1 MALQIALNTLGL
13 QTLYMGVNSRNP
25 SKSGL
30 FALKVGVYSRKPP
43 KNRTFQITWGSIQEW
58 GCSQADRAH
67 RGGTHAGI
75 VCLDYF

>member
-43 KNRTFQITWGSIQEW
+43 KTGLFKLPGALFKSGVAVKRIEPIEGELML
-58 GCSQADRAH
+58 G
-67 RGGTHAGI
+67 
-75 VCLDYF
+75 